1 MSNQEEVKFASRVG
15 NISLIS
21 ASDSSNN
28 RRRPSHSSSD
38 HPLASIDHL
47 SAGRIGTGVH
57 REGMVTQV
65 NLSPEENAKRLA
77 AYAAV
82 DEHVKPHHKVLGIG

>member
-1 MSNQEEVKFASRVG
+1 MSQDPTPLFASRVTQ
-15 NISLIS
+15 ISS
-21 ASDSSNN
+21 GASDNSNN
-28 RRRPSHSSSD
+28 RRGPSHSSSE

-47 SAGRIGTGVH
+47 SASRIGGGVH
-57 REGMVTQV
+57 PEGKVEQI

-82 DEHVKPHHKVLGIG
+82 DEHVKDHHKVLGIG